1 MRYFLIILALACAG
15 CRSAQK
21 HAELAKWHLDK
32 AIAKGAE
39 VKEIQQ
45 IKWDTMF
52 IERIQDRIVYVPTVD
67 TSKLGVLCAEL
78 LAASQPPVT
87 PNTAGAVRGKR
98 PRPPGDTVKDIQKT
112 VCPEIRKDT
121 TYKVPVTVDGKR
133 YDLPVHLQMASLDGR
148 FSYALETG
156 EVEVP
161 YKTSETT
168 LQVKGKRPTW
178 WDFIIFAGFCAF
190 MGFIAGRVTR
200 RA

>member
-1 MRYFLIILALACAG
+1 MRYFLIILALSCGG

-21 HAELAKWHLDK
+21 HAELAKWHLDQ

-39 VKEIQQ
+39 VKSIQQ

-78 LAASQPPVT
+78 LAASKPPT
-87 PNTAGAVRGKR
+87 PSTPGGAPGKR
-98 PRPPGDTVKDIQKT
+98 PRPPGETVKDIQKT
-112 VCPEIRKDT
+112 VCPEIAKDT

-133 YDLPVHLQMASLDGR
+133 YDLPVHLRMQSLDGR
-148 FSYALETG
+148 FLYSLETG
-156 EVEVP
+156 KVEVP
-161 YKTSETT
+161 FKSTETT
-168 LQVKGKRPTW
+168 LQVKGRRPTW